1 MRKPKLL
8 DLFCKAGGAAMGY
21 HRAGFEVMGVDI
33 EPQKNYPFAFRL
45 GDALEILKDQDFI
58 QQFDV
63 IHASP
68 PCQAYSICT
77 PVAQKAAHPDL
88 IAPIRQLLKASD
100 KPFVIENVAGARR
113 LLHDAFYLCGTM
125 FGLKIWRHRYFET
138 KPVLFP
144 FLPPC
149 NHSGYPV
156 LITGTTRRALRN
168 GGRFE
173 YSAQQCRES
182 SEIDWMT
189 RKELDEAIPP
199 AYTEYIGKQ
208 LLNTIAG

>member
-1 MRKPKLL
+1 MGKPKLL

-33 EPQKNYPFAFRL
+33 EPQKNYPFEFRL

-77 PVAQKAAHPDL
+77 PIDRKASHPDL

-100 KPFVIENVAGARR
+100 KPFIIENVAGARR

-199 AYTEYIGKQ
+199 AYTEYIGRQ
-208 LLNTIAG
+208 LLDIIAG